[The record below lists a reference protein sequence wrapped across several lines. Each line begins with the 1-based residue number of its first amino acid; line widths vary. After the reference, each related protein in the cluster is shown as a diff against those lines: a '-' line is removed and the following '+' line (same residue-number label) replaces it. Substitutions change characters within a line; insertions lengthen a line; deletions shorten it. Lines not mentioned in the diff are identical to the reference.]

1 MKGKNVIII
10 FFRMQH
16 DSKTLHLKNVVITYE
31 PCLPCLFLPL
41 FYVQGLDTSK
51 FLAGSHLTEDKLT
64 REKQTE
70 VQ

>member
-1 MKGKNVIII
+1 MIL
-10 FFRMQH
+10 
-16 DSKTLHLKNVVITYE
+16 KTLHLKNVVITYE